1 MTEAIDAA
9 LLEAGW
15 SIMDD
20 DGFIHLVGPD
30 WHRMVGTDH
39 EFAIVGQDKHRNR
52 RGVVQGG
59 VLMTL
64 ADRSCG
70 MTARAASGAD
80 ALATVQMDTF
90 FVDAARIGELMIS
103 RPKALR
109 ATRSLIFMST
119 EVCVGDRVVATAHGV
134 FKTVRDRTDAGHS
147 ARKAIPWHHS
157 SD

>member
-1 MTEAIDAA
+1 MTDATDAA
-9 LLEAGW
+9 LTAAGW

-20 DGFIHLVGPD
+20 DGFIHLVGPV
-30 WHRMVGTDH
+30 WHRIVGIDH

-70 MTARAASGAD
+70 MTARAVSGAD

-103 RPKALR
+103 RPKAVR
-109 ATRSLIFMST
+109 STRSLIFMST

-134 FKTVRDRTDAGHS
+134 FKTVRDRTDAGHP
-147 ARKAIPWHHS
+147 ARPAIPRHRP

>member
-1 MTEAIDAA
+1 MTDAA
-9 LLEAGW
+9 YAELTAAGW

-20 DGFIHLVGPD
+20 DGFIHLVGPV
-30 WHRMVGTDH
+30 WHRLVGSDH

-90 FVDAARIGELMIS
+90 FIDAARIGELMIS

-109 ATRSLIFMST
+109 STRSLIFMST

-134 FKTVRDRTDAGHS
+134 FKTVRDRTDGGHP
-147 ARKAIPWHHS
+147 AKPAISRHRR

>member
-1 MTEAIDAA
+1 MTDATDAA
-9 LLEAGW
+9 LMQAGW

-20 DGFIHLVGPD
+20 DGFIHLVGPV
-30 WHRMVGTDH
+30 WHRIVGTDH

-70 MTARAASGAD
+70 MTARAVSGAD

-103 RPKALR
+103 RPKAVR
-109 ATRSLIFMST
+109 STRSLIFMST

-134 FKTVRDRTDAGHS
+134 FKTVRDRTDAGHP
-147 ARKAIPWHHS
+147 ARPANPRHRQ

>member
-1 MTEAIDAA
+1 MTDAA
-9 LLEAGW
+9 YAELTAAGW

-20 DGFIHLVGPD
+20 DGFIHLVGPV
-30 WHRMVGTDH
+30 WHRVVDADH
-39 EFAIVGQDKHRNR
+39 EFAILGQAKHRNR

-70 MTARAASGAD
+70 MMARTASGAD

-119 EVCVGDRVVATAHGV
+119 EVRVSDRVVATAHGV
-134 FKTVRDRTDAGHS
+134 FKTVRDRTDTG
-147 ARKAIPWHHS
+147 RPR
-157 SD
+157 

>member
-1 MTEAIDAA
+1 MTDAIDAE
-9 LLEAGW
+9 LTRTGW

-20 DGFIHLVGPD
+20 DGFIHLVGPV
-30 WHRMVGTDH
+30 WHRVLGTDH

-80 ALATVQMDTF
+80 ALATVHMDTY

-103 RPKALR
+103 RPKVLR
-109 ATRSLIFMST
+109 TTRSLIFMST
-119 EVCVGDRVVATAHGV
+119 EVCIGERVVATAHGV
-134 FKTVRDRTDAGHS
+134 FKTVRD
-147 ARKAIPWHHS
+147 S
-157 SD
+157 SDKGRAS

>member
-1 MTEAIDAA
+1 MTDATDAA
-9 LLEAGW
+9 LMQAGW

-20 DGFIHLVGPD
+20 DGFIHLVGPV
-30 WHRMVGTDH
+30 WHRLHATAH
-39 EFAIVGQDKHRNR
+39 EFAILGQDKHRNR

-70 MTARAASGAD
+70 MTARAVSGAD

-109 ATRSLIFMST
+109 TTRSLIFMST
-119 EVCVGDRVVATAHGV
+119 EVRVGDRVVATAHGV
-134 FKTVRDRTDAGHS
+134 FKVVRDRTDAG
-147 ARKAIPWHHS
+147 RKA
-157 SD
+157 D